1 MRKNNGFGT
10 TRIIRHKMGD
20 IEVFPVTK
28 EQLDEIEKGS
38 NSDLFL
44 EIALCLISVF
54 ASFLCSL
61 LVIDFVSYPNAFN
74 FYLFICIISGLASI
88 IMFVLW
94 WRTRKNKHELINKIR
109 SQAIEE

>member
-1 MRKNNGFGT
+1 MRRNNGFGT

-20 IEVFPVTK
+20 IEIFPVTK
-28 EQLDEIEKGS
+28 EQLEQIEKGT

-44 EIALCLISVF
+44 EIALCLVSVF

-61 LVIDFVSYPNAFN
+61 IVVDFVKYPTTFT
-74 FYLFICIISGLASI
+74 FFLMVCIISGITSI
-88 IMFVLW
+88 IMFLLW
-94 WRTRKNKHELINKIR
+94 WRNRQSKHELIEKIR

>member
-1 MRKNNGFGT
+1 
-10 TRIIRHKMGD
+10 MGD

-28 EQLDEIEKGS
+28 EQLEEFEKGS
-38 NSDLFL
+38 NSDLFF

-61 LVIDFVSYPNAFN
+61 IVVDFVKHPKTFN
-74 FYLFICIISGLASI
+74 FFLTICIISGITST
-88 IMFVLW
+88 IMFLLW
-94 WRTRKNKHELINKIR
+94 WRNRKSKHELISKIR